1 VLIDAHQHFWRIGEN
16 DCAWPTPDLAAIHRN
31 FGPEDLK
38 TVGASVGLTGSV
50 LVQSQPSDRDTDWLL
65 DLAADEPLVLAV
77 VGWTDLAAP
86 DARGRIAALARRSKL
101 RGLRP
106 MLQTLSDDTWI
117 LQPALA
123 PAIAAMID
131 HGLSFDALILPRHLP
146 HLLAFAQRWPD
157 LSIVIDHGA
166 KPAIAAGTLEPWRTD
181 IAALAANS
189 NVFCK
194 LSGLLTEAAPGQSP
208 TALEP
213 YVAHLVQAFGPTRLM
228 WGSDWPVLD
237 LAGDYAAWLMLA
249 QDLSGL
255 SNPADLAALFG
266 ETARRFYRL

>member
-1 VLIDAHQHFWRIGEN
+1 MLIDAHQHVWRIGEN
-16 DCAWPTPDLAAIHRN
+16 DCAWPTPDLEAIHRN
-31 FGPEDLK
+31 FDLEDLK
-38 TVGASVGLTGSV
+38 VAGASVGLTGSV

-65 DLAADEPLVLAV
+65 DLAAAEPLVLAV
-77 VGWTDLAAP
+77 VGWTDLTAP
-86 DARGRIAALARRSKL
+86 DAPDRIAALARRPKL

-123 PAIAAMID
+123 PAIEAMID
-131 HGLSFDALILPRHLP
+131 HRLSFDALVLPRHLP
-146 HLLAFAQRWPD
+146 HLLTFARRWPD
-157 LSIVIDHGA
+157 LSIVIDHGG
-166 KPAIAAGTLEPWRTD
+166 KPAIAAGALDPWRVD
-181 IAALAANS
+181 IAALAAEPNA
-189 NVFCK
+189 FCK

-208 TALEP
+208 MALAP
-213 YVAHLVQAFGPTRLM
+213 YVAHMVAAFGSARLM

-237 LAGDYAAWLMLA
+237 LAGDYAAWRMLA

-255 SNPADLAALFG
+255 SDPTDLAALFS